1 MSVSK
6 SAIAAVL
13 AVMVCTTPAM
23 ASEVYAGL
31 YGHDVT
37 FIGEALGTG
46 APGRESGTDL
56 QLGWRSE
63 PISALHLIWSP
74 SSYAF
79 VSLNSHGDT
88 SFVSTG
94 LAWKVGLGKSKQW
107 YFRPGLGLAY
117 QNGPANLPDF
127 RVPGLS
133 TAEQQRRADLRKT
146 HIEFGSKFLFQPD
159 LSLGRTL
166 GNGDAVELNWTH
178 ISNGKILASGKNQG
192 MDDVGVRYIHRL
204 GGK

>member
-1 MSVSK
+1 MSVYK
-6 SAIAAVL
+6 SVVACALAACVV
-13 AVMVCTTPAM
+13 ATPAL
-23 ASEVYAGL
+23 AHEAYVGL

-46 APGRESGTDL
+46 APGRESGTDI

-63 PISALHLIWSP
+63 PISALHLIWNP

-79 VSLNSHGDT
+79 VSVNSDGNT
-88 SFVSTG
+88 SFASTG
-94 LAWKVGLGKSKQW
+94 LAWKIGLGKSKTW

-127 RVPGLS
+127 RTPGLS
-133 TAEQQRRADLRKT
+133 PAEQQRRADMRKS

-159 LSLGRTL
+159 LSLGYTFS
-166 GNGDAVELNWTH
+166 GGDAVELNWTH
-178 ISNGKILASGKNQG
+178 ISNGKILAQGKNQG
-192 MDDVGVRYIHRL
+192 MDDVGVRYIHRF
-204 GGK
+204 GN